1 MAKKKKLTKEQRR
14 QMVLD
19 ELYGESCDD
28 RFAFIAGYTSGGAPY
43 GTTWEEMG
51 IDPLLPFSEKVSL
64 LGSGEFDLLVKNI
77 PEENEEEKEESLQL
91 QVIPETFSICQVEN
105 YGGIDIDQP
114 FVFTGRT
121 DEEKS
126 LVCPVSM
133 VPESTL
139 DRSDGWKMFRI
150 CGQLDFSLIGIL
162 AELSSVFAKAE
173 IGIFAI
179 STYNT
184 DYVLVKDKDYRK
196 AIKAL
201 DRAGYR
207 VLDG

>member
-1 MAKKKKLTKEQRR
+1 
-14 QMVLD
+14 
-19 ELYGESCDD
+19 
-28 RFAFIAGYTSGGAPY
+28 
-43 GTTWEEMG
+43 
-51 IDPLLPFSEKVSL
+51 
-64 LGSGEFDLLVKNI
+64 
-77 PEENEEEKEESLQL
+77 
-91 QVIPETFSICQVEN
+91 
-105 YGGIDIDQP
+105 
-114 FVFTGRT
+114 
-121 DEEKS
+121 
-126 LVCPVSM
+126 M
-133 VPESTL
+133 VPASTL